1 MLSMLTWCLLV
12 DSSTG
17 RSRGYAFVTMSTA
30 SAALAAVKAVG
41 GREIDGRA
49 LRVEISHGER
59 VSGGRERE
67 RFDSGRDRDDRDRG
81 GRDFGRDRDDRDRG
95 GRDFG
100 RDRDD
105 RDRVG
110 RDFGRDRDDRGGR
123 DRDYGRDRDDRDR
136 VGRERDFGRD
146 RKEYRWLIT
155 SLMTLQ

>member
-1 MLSMLTWCLLV
+1 
-12 DSSTG
+12 
-17 RSRGYAFVTMSTA
+17 MSTA

-95 GRDFG
+95 GRD
-100 RDRDD
+100 
-105 RDRVG
+105 
-110 RDFGRDRDDRGGR
+110 
-123 DRDYGRDRDDRDR
+123 RDDRDR
-136 VGRERDFGRD
+136 VGRERDYGRD

-155 SLMTLQ
+155 SLIMAQ